1 MKKTWSLRTQL
12 TVVFGVLMAAMFLA
26 NYLINSFFLESFY
39 YTKKQEA
46 LIEAYRI
53 LNDNIDSIGNL
64 DEDSQEELE
73 DLCNDNDISYL
84 VTDMSYNEVLGSQSN
99 FYASIMKGRLNGYG
113 IGVDTENVDIL
124 ESNDSYTIQKKYDN
138 EIGLNYLEMWGLLDD
153 GFYFIMR
160 INIESIRDSV
170 RISNE
175 FIKYICVCGIFL
187 TALIVWFVTKRVT
200 KPLGELIN
208 LSKRMADLDFNVK
221 YTGGGTDEIAQLGEC
236 FNEMSG
242 KLEQAYGQ
250 LMTANNELQRDIEKK
265 EQIDNMRK
273 EFLSNVSH
281 ELKTPIALIQGY
293 AEGLQEC
300 INDDA
305 ESREFYCDV
314 IMDEASKMN
323 SLVQK
328 LLTLNQLE
336 FGKDEVVMERFDL
349 ALLIQNK
356 IQSVGILAQQK
367 NAEITYL
374 GDTSLYAWGDEFKVE
389 EVITNYLSNA
399 LNHVSGEGKILVSA
413 DILEGET
420 STDNKVRVTVFNTG
434 LQIPEEDIGQIWDKF
449 YKVDKARTREYGGSG
464 VGLSIVKAIMESFH
478 QEYGVENREDGVAF
492 WFELQCG
499 DVLHHAVG
507 KEGFHQAANIAASID
522 TADQREDS
530 DASEQAANA
539 DSSYQE
545 TQATQEEKQ
554 PGEAPV
560 DDDVCDG
567 EWRPS

>member
-1 MKKTWSLRTQL
+1 MKPKGRKMAKWSLRAQL
-12 TVVFGVLMAAMFLA
+12 TVIFGLLMAAMFLA
-26 NYLINSFFLESFY
+26 NFLINSFFLESFY

-46 LIEAYRI
+46 LIEAYRV
-53 LNDNIDSIGNL
+53 LNENIDSIGNL
-64 DEDSQEELE
+64 DESAQEQLE
-73 DLCNDNDISYL
+73 ELCNDNDISYL

-113 IGVDTENVDIL
+113 IGVDTDNVNVL

-138 EIGLNYLEMWGLLDD
+138 EIGLNYLEMWGLLDG

-175 FIKYICVCGIFL
+175 FIKYICIFGILL
-187 TALIVWFVTKRVT
+187 TSVIVWFVTKRVT
-200 KPLGELIN
+200 KPLGELTD

-221 YTGGGTDEIAQLGEC
+221 YTSGGTDEIGQLGAC
-236 FNEMSG
+236 FNEMSER
-242 KLEQAYGQ
+242 LEQAYGQ

-300 INDDA
+300 INDDP

-323 SLVQK
+323 TLVQK

-336 FGKDEVVMERFDL
+336 FGKDEIVMERFDL

-356 IQSVGILAQQK
+356 IQSVSILAQQK
-367 NAEITYL
+367 DAEITYL
-374 GDTSLYAWGDEFKVE
+374 GEPSLFAWGDEFKVE

-399 LNHVSGEGKILVSA
+399 LNHVSGEGRILVKTEEL
-413 DILEGET
+413 DGE
-420 STDNKVRVTVFNTG
+420 SPKDHKVRVTVFNTG
-434 LQIPEEDIGQIWDKF
+434 QQIPMEDIGQIWDKF

-478 QEYGVENREDGVAF
+478 QAYGVCNREDGVEF

-499 DVLHHAVG
+499 EVQHHAADG
-507 KEGFHQAANIAASID
+507 ESLPPALSGD
-522 TADQREDS
+522 TVNQKKD
-530 DASEQAANA
+530 A
-539 DSSYQE
+539 DSLRQE
-545 TQATQEEKQ
+545 SITAHSAHHQKDIPEE
-554 PGEAPV
+554 E
-560 DDDVCDG
+560 DVCDG
-567 EWRPS
+567 EWRPD